1 MSQLNILPSRFE
13 NSSMNYL
20 SLENIVKSFGDR
32 KVLNSIS
39 IGVDQGQKIALVGVN
54 GSGKSTLLKIITD
67 LEQADTGDVV
77 FRNDIVVR
85 SLVQNPKF
93 ETSQSVLDAV
103 FDSNDEGL
111 QLMNRYQ
118 KVMLSA
124 ERGES
129 VDEEMQEVIERID
142 ALNAWDQESQVK
154 QILGKL
160 GLKDLEADVTL
171 LSGGQQK
178 RVAMAQVLIQKPDL
192 LILDEPTNH
201 LDIDSIEWLEG
212 YLSQANMALILVTH
226 DRYFLE
232 KVTNEIVELED
243 GKLYRYKGD
252 YANFL
257 EKKLERHDSES
268 ASIDKAQNL
277 FRKELDWIR
286 RQPKARGTK
295 AKYRVDAFEET
306 KAKAFSGSKTDGL
319 DLNATTARQGKKV
332 MEIEK
337 LSHGFADKLLIDN
350 FSYVFPK
357 KDRVGIVGAN
367 GSGKTTFLKLITQE
381 IEANGGTIEV
391 GQTTKIGYYRQQEL
405 RFNDQQTVI
414 DFAKDIAEFVEYG
427 KGQLLPVSQFLNRFL
442 FPPEVQYKPIGKLSG
457 GEKRRLQLLQIL
469 IKSPNF
475 LILDEPTNDLDLIT
489 LNTLESFLE
498 SFDGCIILVSHDR
511 YFVDKLVDHLF
522 VFDGLGDIR
531 DYNGNY
537 TDWRLEEISKGKEP
551 VKPKAPAPTP
561 VVEKEKRKLNFK
573 ERTEFDQLEKDISK
587 LEKERKVL
595 ISTLNQGSENHE
607 NLIKWSSAIEE
618 LTARIDEKELR
629 WLALSEFA

>member
-498 SFDGCIILVSHDR
+498 SFDG
-511 YFVDKLVDHLF
+511 
-522 VFDGLGDIR
+522 
-531 DYNGNY
+531 
-537 TDWRLEEISKGKEP
+537 
-551 VKPKAPAPTP
+551 
-561 VVEKEKRKLNFK
+561 
-573 ERTEFDQLEKDISK
+573 
-587 LEKERKVL
+587 
-595 ISTLNQGSENHE
+595 
-607 NLIKWSSAIEE
+607 
-618 LTARIDEKELR
+618 
-629 WLALSEFA
+629 

>member
-1 MSQLNILPSRFE
+1 
-13 NSSMNYL
+13 MNYL
-20 SLENIVKSFGDR
+20 SLENLTKSFGDR
-32 KVLNSIS
+32 KILNSIS

-54 GSGKSTLLKIITD
+54 GSGKSTLLKIITG
-67 LEQADTGDVV
+67 LESPDSGEVV
-77 FRNDIVVR
+77 FRNDITVR

-93 ETSQSVLDAV
+93 ETSKSVLDAV
-103 FDSNDEGL
+103 FDSDDEAL
-111 QLMNRYQ
+111 QLLNRYQ
-118 KVMLSA
+118 KVMLHA

-129 VDEEMQEVIERID
+129 VDDEMQEVIERID

-160 GLKDLEADVTL
+160 GLKDLEADVTQ

-232 KVTNEIVELED
+232 KVTNEIVELEQ
-243 GKLYRYKGD
+243 GKIFRYKGD
-252 YANFL
+252 YGNFL
-257 EKKLERHDSES
+257 EKKLERQESES

-277 FRKELDWIR
+277 YRKELDWIR

-295 AKYRVDAFEET
+295 AKYRVDAFEDT
-306 KAKAFSGSKTDGL
+306 KTKAFSGQKTAGL
-319 DLNATTARQGKKV
+319 DLNATTSRQGKKV

-337 LSHGFADKLLIDN
+337 LSHAFGDKKLIEN

-381 IEANGGTIEV
+381 IEANSGTIET

-405 RFNDQQTVI
+405 RFNDEQTVI
-414 DFAKDIAEFVEYG
+414 DFAKEIAEFVEYG
-427 KGQLLPVSQFLNRFL
+427 KGQLIPVSQFLTRFL

-457 GEKRRLQLLQIL
+457 GEKRRLQLLKIL

-522 VFDGLGDIR
+522 VFDGAGDIR

-537 TDWRLEEISKGKEP
+537 TDWRLEEVAKAKESP
-551 VKPKAPAPTP
+551 KPKVAAPTP
-561 VVEKEKRKLNFK
+561 V
-573 ERTEFDQLEKDISK
+573 I
-587 LEKERKVL
+587 EKERRKLSFKEKTEFETIEKEMPKLEAEKLAL
-595 ISTLNQGSENHE
+595 IERMNSGSSDHDELIFWAKELERLNNQLEQH
-607 NLIKWSSAIEE
+607 
-618 LTARIDEKELR
+618 ELR
-629 WLALSEFA
+629 WLELSEFI

>member
-1 MSQLNILPSRFE
+1 
-13 NSSMNYL
+13 MNYL
-20 SLENIVKSFGDR
+20 SLENLTKSFGDR
-32 KVLNSIS
+32 KILNSIS

-54 GSGKSTLLKIITD
+54 GSGKSTLLKIITG
-67 LEQADTGDVV
+67 LESPDSGEVV
-77 FRNDIVVR
+77 FRNDITVR

-93 ETSQSVLDAV
+93 ETSMTVLDAV
-103 FDSNDEGL
+103 FAGDDEAL
-111 QLMNRYQ
+111 QLLNRYQ
-118 KVMLSA
+118 KVMLHA

-129 VDEEMQEVIERID
+129 VNDEMQEVIERID

-160 GLKDLEADVTL
+160 GLTDLEADVTQ

-232 KVTNEIVELED
+232 KVTNEIVELEQ
-243 GKLYRYKGD
+243 GKIFRYKGD
-252 YANFL
+252 YGNFL
-257 EKKLERHDSES
+257 EKKLERHESDS

-277 FRKELDWIR
+277 YRKELDWIR

-295 AKYRVDAFEET
+295 AKYRVDAFEDT
-306 KAKAFSGSKTDGL
+306 KSKAFSGQKTAGL
-319 DLNATTARQGKKV
+319 DLNATTSRQGKKV

-337 LSHGFADKLLIDN
+337 LSHAFGSQKLIEN

-381 IEANGGTIEV
+381 IEANSGTIET

-405 RFNDQQTVI
+405 RFNNEQTVI
-414 DFAKDIAEFVEYG
+414 DFAKEIAEFVEYG
-427 KGQLLPVSQFLNRFL
+427 KGQLIPVSQFLTRFL

-457 GEKRRLQLLQIL
+457 GEKRRLQLLKIL

-522 VFDGLGDIR
+522 VFDGAGDIR

-537 TDWRLEEISKGKEP
+537 TDWRLEEVAKSKETI
-551 VKPKAPAPTP
+551 KPKVVAPAPI
-561 VVEKEKRKLNFK
+561 VEKERRKLSFK
-573 ERTEFDQLEKDISK
+573 EKTEFETIEKDMPKLEAEKAVLTQKMTGGSTDHEELIFWAKELERLNNQLE
-587 LEKERKVL
+587 
-595 ISTLNQGSENHE
+595 QY
-607 NLIKWSSAIEE
+607 
-618 LTARIDEKELR
+618 ELR
-629 WLALSEFA
+629 WLELSEFI

>member
-1 MSQLNILPSRFE
+1 
-13 NSSMNYL
+13 MNYL
-20 SLENIVKSFGDR
+20 SLENITKTFGDR
-32 KVLNSIS
+32 KILDAIS

-54 GSGKSTLLKIITD
+54 GSGKSTLLKIITGVEKQD
-67 LEQADTGDVV
+67 AGDVV

-93 ETSQSVLDAV
+93 ETNQTVLDAV
-103 FDSNDEGL
+103 FDSDDEAL
-111 QLMNRYQ
+111 RLLNRYQ
-118 KVMLSA
+118 KVMLQA
-124 ERGES
+124 ERG
-129 VDEEMQEVIERID
+129 DYDDNEMQTVIERID

-160 GLKDLEADVTL
+160 GLKDLEADVSK

-232 KVTNEIVELED
+232 KVTNEIVELEQ

-252 YANFL
+252 YGHFL
-257 EKKLERHDSES
+257 EKKAERHESE
-268 ASIDKAQNL
+268 ASSIEKAQNL
-277 FRKELDWIR
+277 YRKELDWIR

-306 KAKAFSGSKTDGL
+306 KTKAFSGAKTSGMEL
-319 DLNATTARQGKKV
+319 GATASRQGKKV
-332 MEIEK
+332 LEIEK
-337 LSHGFADKLLIDN
+337 LSHGFGDKKLIEN
-350 FSYVFPK
+350 FSYVFPR

-367 GSGKTTFLKLITQE
+367 GSGKTTFLRLLVGDL
-381 IEANGGTIEV
+381 EANQGSIDL

-405 RFNDQQTVI
+405 RFNDAQTVI
-414 DFAKDIAEFVEYG
+414 EFAKEIAEFVEFG
-427 KGQLLPVSQFLNRFL
+427 KGQSIPVSQFLTRFL

-457 GEKRRLQLLQIL
+457 GEKRRLQLLKIL

-489 LNTLESFLE
+489 LNTLENFLE
-498 SFDGCIILVSHDR
+498 NFEGCLVLVSHDR

-522 VFDGLGDIR
+522 VFDGQGRIR

-537 TDWRLEEISKGKEP
+537 TDWRLEEVTATKESPKSKP
-551 VKPKAPAPTP
+551 VEKPAAPAP
-561 VVEKEKRKLNFK
+561 EKEKRKISYK
-573 ERTEFDQLEKDISK
+573 EKLEFDTLEKDMAK
-587 LEKERKVL
+587 LEAQKT
-595 ISTLNQGSENHE
+595 TLNEKIIGGSTNH
-607 NLIKWSSAIEE
+607 EE
-618 LTARIDEKELR
+618 LTQWATELERINNDLEEKEMR
-629 WLALSEFA
+629 WLELSEYM

>member
-1 MSQLNILPSRFE
+1 
-13 NSSMNYL
+13 
-20 SLENIVKSFGDR
+20 
-32 KVLNSIS
+32 
-39 IGVDQGQKIALVGVN
+39 
-54 GSGKSTLLKIITD
+54 
-67 LEQADTGDVV
+67 
-77 FRNDIVVR
+77 
-85 SLVQNPKF
+85 
-93 ETSQSVLDAV
+93 
-103 FDSNDEGL
+103 
-111 QLMNRYQ
+111 
-118 KVMLSA
+118 
-124 ERGES
+124 
-129 VDEEMQEVIERID
+129 MQEVIERID

-160 GLKDLEADVTL
+160 GLTDLEADVTQ

-232 KVTNEIVELED
+232 KVTNEIVELEQ
-243 GKLYRYKGD
+243 GKIFRYKGD
-252 YANFL
+252 YGNFL
-257 EKKLERHDSES
+257 EKKLERHESDS

-277 FRKELDWIR
+277 YRKELDWIR

-295 AKYRVDAFEET
+295 AKYRVDAFEDT
-306 KAKAFSGSKTDGL
+306 KSKAFSGQKTAGL
-319 DLNATTARQGKKV
+319 DLNATTSRQGKKV

-337 LSHGFADKLLIDN
+337 LSHAFGSQKLIEN

-381 IEANGGTIEV
+381 IEANSGTIET

-405 RFNDQQTVI
+405 RFNNEQTVI
-414 DFAKDIAEFVEYG
+414 DFAKEIAEFVEYG
-427 KGQLLPVSQFLNRFL
+427 KGQLIPVSQFLTRFL

-457 GEKRRLQLLQIL
+457 GEKRRLQLLKIL

-522 VFDGLGDIR
+522 VFDGAGDIR

-537 TDWRLEEISKGKEP
+537 TDWRLEEVAKSKETI
-551 VKPKAPAPTP
+551 KPKVVAPAPI
-561 VVEKEKRKLNFK
+561 VEKERRKLSFK
-573 ERTEFDQLEKDISK
+573 EKTEFETIEKDMPKLEAEKAVLTQKMTGGSTDHEELIFWAKELERLNNQLE
-587 LEKERKVL
+587 
-595 ISTLNQGSENHE
+595 QY
-607 NLIKWSSAIEE
+607 
-618 LTARIDEKELR
+618 ELR
-629 WLALSEFA
+629 WLELSEFI

>member
-1 MSQLNILPSRFE
+1 
-13 NSSMNYL
+13 MNYL

-32 KVLNSIS
+32 KILNSIS

-54 GSGKSTLLKIITD
+54 GSGKSTLLKIITGI
-67 LEQADTGDVV
+67 ESPDTGEVV
-77 FRNDIVVR
+77 FRNDITVR

-93 ETSQSVLDAV
+93 ETSKSVLDAV
-103 FDSNDEGL
+103 FDSDDEAL

-118 KVMLSA
+118 KVMLHA

-129 VDEEMQEVIERID
+129 VDDEMQDVIERID

-160 GLKDLEADVTL
+160 GLKDLEADVTK

-232 KVTNEIVELED
+232 KVTNEIIELEQ
-243 GKLYRYKGD
+243 GKIFRYKGD
-252 YANFL
+252 YGNFL
-257 EKKLERHDSES
+257 EKKLERHESES

-306 KAKAFSGSKTDGL
+306 KAKAFSGTKTAGL
-319 DLNATTARQGKKV
+319 DLNATTSRQGKKV

-337 LSHGFADKLLIDN
+337 LSHGFGNKNLIEN

-381 IEANGGTIEV
+381 IEANAGTIEL

-405 RFNDQQTVI
+405 RFNDEQTVI
-414 DFAKDIAEFVEYG
+414 DFAKEIAEFVEYG
-427 KGQLLPVSQFLNRFL
+427 KGQLIPVSQFLTRFL

-457 GEKRRLQLLQIL
+457 GEKRRLQLLKIL

-522 VFDGLGDIR
+522 VFDGAGEIK

-537 TDWRLEEISKGKEP
+537 TDWRLEEVAKSKEP
-551 VKPKAPAPTP
+551 IKTKPSAIIPAP
-561 VVEKEKRKLNFK
+561 VVEKEKRKLSFK
-573 ERTEFDQLEKDISK
+573 EKTEFETIEKEIPK
-587 LEKERKVL
+587 LEKEKASLIEKMNGGSTEHEEL
-595 ISTLNQGSENHE
+595 ISWAKELERLNDQLEQH
-607 NLIKWSSAIEE
+607 
-618 LTARIDEKELR
+618 ELR
-629 WLALSEFA
+629 WLELSEFI

>member
-1 MSQLNILPSRFE
+1 
-13 NSSMNYL
+13 
-20 SLENIVKSFGDR
+20 
-32 KVLNSIS
+32 
-39 IGVDQGQKIALVGVN
+39 
-54 GSGKSTLLKIITD
+54 
-67 LEQADTGDVV
+67 
-77 FRNDIVVR
+77 
-85 SLVQNPKF
+85 
-93 ETSQSVLDAV
+93 
-103 FDSNDEGL
+103 
-111 QLMNRYQ
+111 MNRYQ

-587 LEKERKVL
+587 LEKERKAL

>member
-1 MSQLNILPSRFE
+1 
-13 NSSMNYL
+13 MNYL
-20 SLENIVKSFGDR
+20 SLENLTKSFGDR
-32 KVLNSIS
+32 KILNSIS

-54 GSGKSTLLKIITD
+54 GSGKSTLLKIITG
-67 LEQADTGDVV
+67 LESPDSGEVV
-77 FRNDIVVR
+77 FRNDITVR

-93 ETSQSVLDAV
+93 ETSKSVLDAV
-103 FDSNDEGL
+103 FDSDDEAL
-111 QLMNRYQ
+111 QLLNRYQ
-118 KVMLSA
+118 KVMLHA

-129 VDEEMQEVIERID
+129 VDDEMQEVIERID

-160 GLKDLEADVTL
+160 GLKDLEADVTQ

-232 KVTNEIVELED
+232 KVTNEIVELEQ
-243 GKLYRYKGD
+243 GKIFRYKGD
-252 YANFL
+252 YGNFL
-257 EKKLERHDSES
+257 EKKLERQESES

-277 FRKELDWIR
+277 YRKELDWIR

-295 AKYRVDAFEET
+295 AKYRVDAFEDT
-306 KAKAFSGSKTDGL
+306 KTKAFSGQKTAGL
-319 DLNATTARQGKKV
+319 DLNATTSRQGKKV

-337 LSHGFADKLLIDN
+337 LSHAFGDKKLIEN

-381 IEANGGTIEV
+381 IEANSGTIET

-405 RFNDQQTVI
+405 RFNDEQTVI
-414 DFAKDIAEFVEYG
+414 DFAKEIAEFVEYG
-427 KGQLLPVSQFLNRFL
+427 KGQLIPVSQFLTRFL

-457 GEKRRLQLLQIL
+457 GEKRRLQLLKIL

-522 VFDGLGDIR
+522 VFDGAGNIR

-537 TDWRLEEISKGKEP
+537 TDWRLEEVAKTKEGP
-551 VKPKAPAPTP
+551 KPKVAAPTP
-561 VVEKEKRKLNFK
+561 V
-573 ERTEFDQLEKDISK
+573 I
-587 LEKERKVL
+587 EKERRKLSFKEKTEFETIEKEMPKLEAEKLAL
-595 ISTLNQGSENHE
+595 IERMNSGSSDHDELIFWAKELERLNNQLEQH
-607 NLIKWSSAIEE
+607 
-618 LTARIDEKELR
+618 ELR
-629 WLALSEFA
+629 WLELSEFI

>member
-1 MSQLNILPSRFE
+1 
-13 NSSMNYL
+13 MNYL
-20 SLENIVKSFGDR
+20 SLENITKTFGDR
-32 KVLNSIS
+32 KILDAIS

-54 GSGKSTLLKIITD
+54 GSGKSTLLKIITGVEKQD
-67 LEQADTGDVV
+67 AGDVV
-77 FRNDIVVR
+77 FRNDIAVR

-93 ETSQSVLDAV
+93 ETNQTVLDAV
-103 FDSNDEGL
+103 FDNDDEAL
-111 QLMNRYQ
+111 RLLNRYQ
-118 KVMLSA
+118 KVMLKA
-124 ERGES
+124 ERG
-129 VDEEMQEVIERID
+129 DYDDKEMQTVIERID

-160 GLKDLEADVTL
+160 GLKDLEADVSK

-178 RVAMAQVLIQKPDL
+178 RVAMAQVLIQRPDL

-232 KVTNEIVELED
+232 KVTNEIVELEQ

-252 YANFL
+252 YGHFL
-257 EKKLERHDSES
+257 EKKAERHESE
-268 ASIDKAQNL
+268 ASSIEKAQNL
-277 FRKELDWIR
+277 YRKELDWIR

-306 KAKAFSGSKTDGL
+306 KSKAFSGAKTTGMEL
-319 DLNATTARQGKKV
+319 GATASRQGKKV
-332 MEIEK
+332 LEIEK
-337 LSHGFADKLLIDN
+337 ISHGFGDKKLIDN
-350 FSYVFPK
+350 FSYVFPR

-367 GSGKTTFLKLITQE
+367 GSGKTTFLRLLVGDL
-381 IEANGGTIEV
+381 EANEGSIDL

-405 RFNDQQTVI
+405 RFNDAQTVI
-414 DFAKDIAEFVEYG
+414 EFAKEIAEFVEYG
-427 KGQLLPVSQFLNRFL
+427 KGQSIPVSQFLTRFL

-457 GEKRRLQLLQIL
+457 GEKRRLQLLKIL

-489 LNTLESFLE
+489 LNTLENFLE
-498 SFDGCIILVSHDR
+498 NFEGCLVLVSHDR

-522 VFDGLGDIR
+522 VFDGQGDIR

-537 TDWRLEEISKGKEP
+537 TDWRLEEVAAKDAP
-551 VKPKAPAPTP
+551 KPKIVEKPAAPAPKKEQRKISYKEKLEFDTI
-561 VVEKEKRKLNFK
+561 EKEMA
-573 ERTEFDQLEKDISK
+573 K
-587 LEKERKVL
+587 LEAQKAVL
-595 ISTLNQGSENHE
+595 NEKIIGGSTNH
-607 NLIKWSSAIEE
+607 EE
-618 LTARIDEKELR
+618 LTEWATELERINNDLEEKEMR
-629 WLALSEFA
+629 WLELSEYM

>member
-1 MSQLNILPSRFE
+1 
-13 NSSMNYL
+13 MNYL
-20 SLENIVKSFGDR
+20 SLENITKTFGDR
-32 KVLNSIS
+32 KILDAIS

-54 GSGKSTLLKIITD
+54 GSGKSTLLKIITGVEKQD
-67 LEQADTGDVV
+67 AGDVV

-93 ETSQSVLDAV
+93 ETSQTVLDAV
-103 FDSNDEGL
+103 FDSDDEAL
-111 QLMNRYQ
+111 RLLNRYQ
-118 KVMLSA
+118 KVMIKA
-124 ERGES
+124 ERG
-129 VDEEMQEVIERID
+129 DYDDKEMQTVIERID

-160 GLKDLEADVTL
+160 GLKDLEADVSK

-178 RVAMAQVLIQKPDL
+178 RVAMAQVLIQRPDL

-232 KVTNEIVELED
+232 KVTNEIVELEQ

-252 YANFL
+252 YGHFL
-257 EKKLERHDSES
+257 EKKAERHESE
-268 ASIDKAQNL
+268 ASSVEKAQNL
-277 FRKELDWIR
+277 YRKELDWIR

-306 KAKAFSGSKTDGL
+306 KSKAFSGAKTTGMEL
-319 DLNATTARQGKKV
+319 GATASRQGKKV
-332 MEIEK
+332 LEIEK
-337 LSHGFADKLLIDN
+337 ISHGFGDKKLIDN
-350 FSYVFPK
+350 FSYVFPR

-367 GSGKTTFLKLITQE
+367 GSGKTTFLRLLVGDL
-381 IEANGGTIEV
+381 EANEGSIDL

-405 RFNDQQTVI
+405 RFNDAQTVI
-414 DFAKDIAEFVEYG
+414 EFAKEIAEFVEYG
-427 KGQLLPVSQFLNRFL
+427 KGQSIPVSQFLTRFL

-457 GEKRRLQLLQIL
+457 GEKRRLQLLKIL

-489 LNTLESFLE
+489 LNTLENFLE
-498 SFDGCIILVSHDR
+498 NFEGCLVLVSHDR

-522 VFDGLGDIR
+522 VFDGQGDIR

-537 TDWRLEEISKGKEP
+537 TDWRLEEVAAKDAP
-551 VKPKAPAPTP
+551 KPKAVEKPAAPAPKKEQRKISYKEKLEFDTI
-561 VVEKEKRKLNFK
+561 EKEMA
-573 ERTEFDQLEKDISK
+573 K
-587 LEKERKVL
+587 LEAQKAVL
-595 ISTLNQGSENHE
+595 NEKIIGGSTNH
-607 NLIKWSSAIEE
+607 EE
-618 LTARIDEKELR
+618 LTEWATELERINNDLEEKEMR
-629 WLALSEFA
+629 WLELSEYM

>member
-1 MSQLNILPSRFE
+1 
-13 NSSMNYL
+13 MNYL
-20 SLENIVKSFGDR
+20 SLENLTKSFGDR
-32 KVLNSIS
+32 KILNSIS

-54 GSGKSTLLKIITD
+54 GSGKSTLLKIITG
-67 LEQADTGDVV
+67 LESPDSGEVV
-77 FRNDIVVR
+77 FRNDITVR

-93 ETSQSVLDAV
+93 ETSKSVLDAV
-103 FDSNDEGL
+103 FDSDDEAL
-111 QLMNRYQ
+111 QLLNRYQ
-118 KVMLSA
+118 KVMLHA

-129 VDEEMQEVIERID
+129 VNDEMQEVIERID

-160 GLKDLEADVTL
+160 GLTDLEADVTQ

-232 KVTNEIVELED
+232 KVTNEIVELEQ
-243 GKLYRYKGD
+243 GKIFRYKGD
-252 YANFL
+252 YGNFL
-257 EKKLERHDSES
+257 EKKLERHESES

-277 FRKELDWIR
+277 YRKELDWIR

-295 AKYRVDAFEET
+295 AKYRVDAFEDT
-306 KAKAFSGSKTDGL
+306 KSKAFSGQKTAGL
-319 DLNATTARQGKKV
+319 DLNATTSRQGKKV

-337 LSHGFADKLLIDN
+337 LSHAFGDKKLIEN

-381 IEANGGTIEV
+381 IEANSGTIET

-405 RFNDQQTVI
+405 RFNDEQTVI
-414 DFAKDIAEFVEYG
+414 DFAKEIAEFVEYG
-427 KGQLLPVSQFLNRFL
+427 KGQLIPVSQFLTRFL

-457 GEKRRLQLLQIL
+457 GEKRRLQLLKIL

-522 VFDGLGDIR
+522 VFDGAGDIR

-537 TDWRLEEISKGKEP
+537 TDWRLEEVAKSKEP
-551 VKPKAPAPTP
+551 AKPKVVAPAP
-561 VVEKEKRKLNFK
+561 VVEKERRKLNFK
-573 ERTEFDQLEKDISK
+573 EKTEFETIEKEMPKLEAEKVKLNEKMNVGSTDHEELIFWAKELERINNQLE
-587 LEKERKVL
+587 
-595 ISTLNQGSENHE
+595 QH
-607 NLIKWSSAIEE
+607 
-618 LTARIDEKELR
+618 ELR
-629 WLALSEFA
+629 WLELSEFI

>member
-1 MSQLNILPSRFE
+1 
-13 NSSMNYL
+13 MNYL
-20 SLENIVKSFGDR
+20 SLENLTKSFGDR
-32 KVLNSIS
+32 KILNSIS

-54 GSGKSTLLKIITD
+54 GSGKSTLLKIITG
-67 LEQADTGDVV
+67 LESPDSGEVV
-77 FRNDIVVR
+77 FRNDITVR

-93 ETSQSVLDAV
+93 ETSKSVLDAV
-103 FDSNDEGL
+103 FDSDDEAL
-111 QLMNRYQ
+111 QLLNRYQ
-118 KVMLSA
+118 KVMLHA

-129 VDEEMQEVIERID
+129 VDDEMQEVIERID

-160 GLKDLEADVTL
+160 GLKDLEADVTQ

-232 KVTNEIVELED
+232 KVTNEIVELEQ
-243 GKLYRYKGD
+243 GKIFRYKGD
-252 YANFL
+252 YGNFL
-257 EKKLERHDSES
+257 EKKLERQESES

-277 FRKELDWIR
+277 YRKELDWIR

-295 AKYRVDAFEET
+295 AKYRVDAFEDT
-306 KAKAFSGSKTDGL
+306 KTKAFSGQKTAGL
-319 DLNATTARQGKKV
+319 DLNATTSRQGKKV

-337 LSHGFADKLLIDN
+337 LSHAFGDNKLIEN

-381 IEANGGTIEV
+381 IEANSGTIET

-405 RFNDQQTVI
+405 RFNDEQTVI
-414 DFAKDIAEFVEYG
+414 DFAKEIAEFVEYG
-427 KGQLLPVSQFLNRFL
+427 KGQLIPVSQFLTRFL

-457 GEKRRLQLLQIL
+457 GEKRRLQLLKIL

-522 VFDGLGDIR
+522 VFDGAGDIR

-537 TDWRLEEISKGKEP
+537 TDWRLEEVAKAKES
-551 VKPKAPAPTP
+551 PKAKVVAPTP
-561 VVEKEKRKLNFK
+561 VVEKERRKLSFK
-573 ERTEFDQLEKDISK
+573 EKTEFETIEKEMPKLEAEKSALIERMNSGSSDHDELIFWAKELERLNNQLE
-587 LEKERKVL
+587 
-595 ISTLNQGSENHE
+595 QH
-607 NLIKWSSAIEE
+607 
-618 LTARIDEKELR
+618 ELR
-629 WLALSEFA
+629 WLELSEFI